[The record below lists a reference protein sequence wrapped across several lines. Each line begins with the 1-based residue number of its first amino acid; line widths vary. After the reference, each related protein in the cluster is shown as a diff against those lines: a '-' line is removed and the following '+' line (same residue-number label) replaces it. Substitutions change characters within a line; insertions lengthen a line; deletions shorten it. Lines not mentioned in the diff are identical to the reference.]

1 MGTTEVADVA
11 FGRGGMATADF
22 LVRAHSLGVTS
33 NGVNAAAA
41 FPQMARL
48 PGRRSK
54 PAGAEDR
61 SEARPV
67 R

>member
-1 MGTTEVADVA
+1 
-11 FGRGGMATADF
+11 MATADF
-22 LVRAHSLGVTS
+22 LVRAHSLDATS

-41 FPQMARL
+41 FPQMARR
-48 PGRRSK
+48 PGRRSQ
-54 PAGAEDR
+54 PTGAEDR